1 MGGKICKKN
10 VLLLGDGGVGKT
22 TLLYHLKL
30 DEFVPELEST
40 EGFNY
45 EVVTRVEHG
54 FRFDI
59 HLWDLAGRDEL
70 KGLWRHFYE
79 HTLVQAVTYVLNAN
93 TQRSALSEHIKT
105 IFYLMQETPLRQAK
119 FIILLN
125 VFDPS
130 DPRKVSEEDV
140 ARLLAKDDISGV
152 AIQPAK
158 VRVLE
163 INARNGDGLENYTNE
178 VCLVDY
184 GITEPPNRV

>member
-10 VLLLGDGGVGKT
+10 VLLLGDAGAGKT

-30 DEFVPELEST
+30 DEFVPDFEST

-59 HLWDLAGRDEL
+59 HLWDVAGQDGL

-79 HTLVQAVTYVLNAN
+79 HTLVQVVTYVLNAN
-93 TQRSALSEHIKT
+93 IQRSALSEHIKS

-130 DPRKVSEEDV
+130 DPRKISEEDV
-140 ARLLAKDDISGV
+140 ARLLVKDDISGV
-152 AIQPAK
+152 TIQPSK

-163 INARNGDGLENYTNE
+163 INARNGDGLEDYTNE
-178 VCLVDY
+178 ICLVEY
-184 GITEPPNRV
+184 GIAEPPNRI